1 MLSGGQLEQAHRE
14 FDRDGH
20 VCVRGFLA
28 GGELE
33 ELRANLERYIRE
45 IVPGLPGS
53 EAFFEDAGRRET
65 LKQMQNMQEHD
76 GFFDEFCRRASNV
89 QLAET
94 LLGEAVVSQGVEYFC
109 KPPGI
114 GKATPPHQD
123 GYYFCIEPNH
133 AVTLWI
139 ALDRVDEENGCLH
152 YVTGSHRRGIR
163 PHGASRVLGFSQG
176 VSDFG
181 AAEEA
186 QEHCYTLEPGDA
198 IAHHSVTIHRADA
211 NGSARPRRALGLVY
225 YAARA
230 RRDEAAFG
238 RYLAAV
244 KRQHRE
250 LGVARGQGELD

>member
-1 MLSGGQLEQAHRE
+1 MLTTEQLQSAHVA
-14 FDRDGH
+14 FARDGH
-20 VCVRGFLA
+20 ICIPGFLA
-28 GGELE
+28 GPELE

-45 IVPGLPGS
+45 IVPELPPS
-53 EAFFEDAGRRET
+53 EAFFEQAGQRET
-65 LKQMQNMQEHD
+65 LKQMQNMQTHD
-76 GFFDEFCRRASNV
+76 AFFAEFCRRASNV
-89 QLAET
+89 QLAEA
-94 LLGEAVVSQGVEYFC
+94 LLREAVVSQGVEYFC

-123 GYYFCIEPNH
+123 GYYFCIDPNH

-139 ALDRVDEENGCLH
+139 ALDRVGEENGCLR

-176 VSDFG
+176 VTDFG
-181 AAEEA
+181 PADHA

-211 NGSARPRRALGLVY
+211 NTSNRPRRALGLVY
-225 YAARA
+225 YAVTA
-230 RRDEAAFG
+230 RRDEAAFA

-244 KRQHRE
+244 KQQHEE
-250 LGVARGQGELD
+250 LGVASDATA